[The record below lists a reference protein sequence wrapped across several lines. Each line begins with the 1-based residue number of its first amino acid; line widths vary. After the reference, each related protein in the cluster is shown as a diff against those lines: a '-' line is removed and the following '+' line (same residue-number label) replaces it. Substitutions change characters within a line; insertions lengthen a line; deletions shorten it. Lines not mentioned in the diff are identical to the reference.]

1 MTRRTAV
8 IVLALTLTPAVLHA
22 QDATLTVTAAAADVH
37 KGPSNV
43 TPVVGHVS
51 RGAALPVSRN
61 LGSWVKV
68 PWPSAPDGVG
78 YVHVTMGRLSGTA
91 PQPSAV
97 PSQSTPASTPRTEA
111 ASRQAPVTTP
121 PRTRTPG
128 ESRVGVQ
135 GAQGTTTISH
145 VIGVGGLV
153 QSARGFGATGR
164 AWHGDRL
171 GLEFRLTRN
180 TMTSDTAAGRMTSV
194 EFEPRVVYAL
204 FDHVSDYVW
213 VRPDVGSGLTFSHQT
228 LSVSSP
234 AAIENASSNGMGV
247 RVFGG
252 GELTFASVT
261 RFGLS
266 AELGYRS
273 TPTTFAGFEPD
284 HLALSIAGHCIS
296 R

>member
-1 MTRRTAV
+1 
-8 IVLALTLTPAVLHA
+8 
-22 QDATLTVTAAAADVH
+22 
-37 KGPSNV
+37 
-43 TPVVGHVS
+43 
-51 RGAALPVSRN
+51 
-61 LGSWVKV
+61 
-68 PWPSAPDGVG
+68 
-78 YVHVTMGRLSGTA
+78 VHVTMGRLSGTA

-97 PSQSTPASTPRTEA
+97 PSQSTPASAPRTEA

-121 PRTRTPG
+121 PRTHTPG

-171 GLEFRLTRN
+171 GLELRLTRS
-180 TMTSDTAAGRMTSV
+180 TMTSDAAAGRMTSV

-213 VRPDVGSGLTFSHQT
+213 FRPYLGSGVSFHHQS
-228 LSVSSP
+228 LKVS
-234 AAIENASSNGMGV
+234 ASDGASEASDNGVGY
-247 RVFGG
+247 RLFAGS
-252 GELTFASVT
+252 ELTFASVQ

-266 AELGYRS
+266 VEFGYRDV
-273 TPTTFAGFEPD
+273 PAPFQGFEAGKMSG
-284 HLALSIAGHCIS
+284 ALVGHWYVK
-296 R
+296 

>member
-1 MTRRTAV
+1 MTRRAAA

-22 QDATLTVTAAAADVH
+22 QDGTLTVTVPSADVH
-37 KGPSNV
+37 KGPSTV
-43 TPVVGHVS
+43 TPVIGHVS

-61 LGSWVKV
+61 LGSWVRI

-78 YVHVTMGRLSGTA
+78 YLHVTMGRLSGTG
-91 PQPSAV
+91 PEPSAT
-97 PSQSTPASTPRTEA
+97 STRSTSASTPRSEVVSTP
-111 ASRQAPVTTP
+111 APVSTP
-121 PRTRTPG
+121 PRARTPS

-135 GAQGTTTISH
+135 GAQGVTTISH
-145 VIGVGGLV
+145 VVGVGGV
-153 QSARGFGATGR
+153 IQSRGVGATGR
-164 AWHGDRL
+164 AWHDDRL

-180 TMTSDTAAGRMTSV
+180 AMTSAAAAGRLTSV

-204 FDHVSDYVW
+204 FDHVSGYVW
-213 VRPDVGSGLTFSHQT
+213 VRPYVGSGLTFSHRT
-228 LSVSSP
+228 LTVSSP
-234 AAIENASSNGMGV
+234 ATTDTASDNSVGF

-273 TPTTFAGFEPD
+273 SSTPFPGFATDRLG
-284 HLALSIAGHCIS
+284 LSIAGHWYIK
-296 R
+296 